1 MSATLSSAAV
11 GSASAPSSGAAA
23 QLPLLRRAAVL
34 GAGTMGSRIAAHL
47 ANAGLPVV
55 LLDIVPA
62 GAGDAPGSRSSL
74 ASKAVEALLK
84 SKPAAFYDN
93 SSARLITAGNFDDD
107 LSLLGG
113 CDWIIEAVSENLA
126 IKQALLQRI
135 APHLRPDAIVTTN
148 TSGLPVASIAA
159 EMPAEFRRRWFGTHF
174 FNPPRYMRLLEIIAT
189 PEADAAAVAAI
200 AAFADRRLG
209 KSVVYA
215 RDTPNFIANRIG
227 TFAMLNGVRLMMEQG
242 LTIEE
247 VDALTGS
254 AIGWPRTGTFR
265 LADMVG
271 IDVLGSVARN
281 FSRSR
286 SEDSAAARLPEFIE
300 KMLEKRWLGDK
311 VGQGFYKKAGKDEQG
326 RDLRLALDWKTL
338 EYRPGG
344 RPKFPTLEMA
354 KNAET
359 VPERLRMLLEGDPRP
374 GPKQDKAAAFYWP
387 MLTQLWSY
395 AAASLP
401 EIADD
406 LASIDRAMRA
416 GFNWELGPFEM
427 WDAVGVRWTIQ
438 QGSFPLPLPPAVQK
452 LLDFGF
458 SSWYV
463 EDSAVASGRRC
474 FNRLT
479 GAMDPV
485 AQPQGAATVANY
497 RKSNGVVRQ
506 KPGAS
511 LIDIGDGVACIELH
525 SKKDAIGDDIVR
537 LITQTLKPDSDA
549 VRDFQGFVISG
560 DAANFSV
567 GANLMQLLLAAQE
580 GEWDEVDM
588 AIRAFQGM
596 TAAIKFSPRPVVV
609 APYGMCL
616 GGGTEICLH
625 GARRQPHAELY
636 MGLVETGVGLVP
648 GGGGTKEMA
657 LRALDAAASVF
668 GGDPV
673 AAAVKFAQSKELL
686 AAMKTNFET
695 IALAKVSTS
704 AAEAR
709 GLGLL
714 APEDAITL
722 NRERVLTDAKQVA
735 IALAEEGYS
744 APVPRTQIPVPG
756 VAALATLKLGVHIMR
771 QGEYISD
778 HDVKIGNHVA
788 NILCGGSL
796 TPGTLVSEQYLLD
809 LERQAFLS
817 LCGERKT
824 LERIAFTLKS
834 GKPLRN

>member
-1 MSATLSSAAV
+1 MSATLSPAV
-11 GSASAPSSGAAA
+11 AGSTDAQRSGAKGAA
-23 QLPLLRRAAVL
+23 PRLPLLRRVAVL

-47 ANAGLPVV
+47 ANAGLPVI
-55 LLDIVPA
+55 LLDIVPE
-62 GAGDAPGSRSSL
+62 GAGNAPGSRSVL
-74 ASKAVEALLK
+74 AAKAVEALLK
-84 SKPAAFYDN
+84 SKPAAFYEN
-93 SSARLITAGNFDDD
+93 SSAELITAGNLDDD
-107 LSLLGG
+107 LNLLGG

-126 IKQALLQRI
+126 IKQALLKKI
-135 APHLRPDAIVTTN
+135 APHLRADAIVTTN
-148 TSGLPVASIAA
+148 TSGLPVASVAS
-159 EMPAEFRRRWFGTHF
+159 EMPAEFHRRWFGTHF

-189 PEADAAAVAAI
+189 PEADPAAIAAI

-227 TFAMLNGVRLMMEQG
+227 TFAMLNGVRLMQEQG

-247 VDALTGS
+247 IDALTGS

-271 IDVLGSVARN
+271 IDVLASVARN

-286 SEDSAAARLPEFIE
+286 SEDAASVHLPEFIE
-300 KMLEKRWLGDK
+300 KMLENRWLGDK
-311 VGQGFYKKAGKDEQG
+311 TGQGFYKKVGKDEQG
-326 RDLRLALDWKTL
+326 RDIRQALDWKTL
-338 EYRPGG
+338 EYQPAG

-359 VPERLRMLLEGDPRP
+359 LPERLRMLLDADPR
-374 GPKQDKAAAFYWP
+374 KDKAAGFYWP
-387 MLTQLWSY
+387 MLMQLWNY
-395 AAASLP
+395 AATSLP

-406 LASIDRAMRA
+406 LASIDRAMRT

-427 WDAVGVRWTIQ
+427 WDVVGVRRTLET
-438 QGSFPLPLPPAVQK
+438 GNFPSPLPPAAQK
-452 LLDFGF
+452 LLESGYT
-458 SSWYV
+458 SWYI
-463 EDSAVASGRRC
+463 EDSAVPSGRRC
-474 FNRLT
+474 FNPLT
-479 GAMDPV
+479 GAMDSV
-485 AQPQGAATVANY
+485 TQSKGKATVANH
-497 RKSNGVVRQ
+497 RKANGVVRQ

-511 LIDIGDGVACIELH
+511 LIDIGDGIACIELH

-580 GEWDEVDM
+580 GEWDEVEM

-625 GARRQPHAELY
+625 AARRQPHAELY

-657 LRALDAAASVF
+657 LRAIDDSAEASGISAASA
-668 GGDPV
+668 PI
-673 AAAVKFAQSKELL
+673 KFAQSKELL
-686 AAMKTNFET
+686 AALKTNFET

-704 AAEAR
+704 AAETR
-709 GLGLL
+709 SLGLL
-714 APEDAITL
+714 AVEDVITH

-735 IALAEEGYS
+735 IAMADEGYS
-744 APVPRTQIPVPG
+744 APVPRMRIPVAG
-756 VAALATLKLGVHIMR
+756 EAVLSTLKLGVHIMR

-778 HDVKIGNHVA
+778 HDVKIGIHVA

-796 TPGTLVSEQYLLD
+796 TPGSFVSEQYLLD

-817 LCGERKT
+817 LCGEGKT
-824 LERIAFTLKS
+824 LERIAFTLKT